1 MSPKPAD
8 PDVRTAL
15 VETAARLLTE
25 EGSAAL
31 TTRRLAREVGVSTMA
46 VYTHFGGMD
55 DLLVAI
61 SLEGFRRL
69 GRRLGRVRHTDDPS
83 ADAASLGRAYRRN
96 ALANPDL
103 YRVMF
108 GTHPEEWIEDPDD
121 QAMTLNTFIMLV
133 DAVQRCIDA
142 GRFSPGD
149 PWAIAA
155 QVWAGLHGIVMLE
168 LSGFLRRPD
177 AVRTTDQ
184 MMYTLAVGLGDDP
197 ERARRSVGGTLSPTS
212 V

>member
-1 MSPKPAD
+1 MSPKAAD

-25 EGSAAL
+25 EGSVAL

-69 GRRLGRVRHTDDPS
+69 GRRLSRVKHTDDPS

-108 GTHPEEWIEDPDD
+108 GTHPDEWIKDPDD

-149 PWAIAA
+149 PWDIAA

-168 LSGFLRRPD
+168 LSGFLQRPD

-197 ERARRSVGGTLSPTS
+197 DRARRSVGGSLSPADA
-212 V
+212 